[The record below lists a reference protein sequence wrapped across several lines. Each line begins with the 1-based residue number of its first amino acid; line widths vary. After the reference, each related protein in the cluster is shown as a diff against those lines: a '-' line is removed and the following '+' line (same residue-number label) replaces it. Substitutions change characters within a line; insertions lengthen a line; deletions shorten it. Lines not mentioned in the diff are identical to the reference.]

1 MPAVGADASVNGTT
15 TADTGTE
22 TAATDGGQIVKDGST
37 MPLQD
42 AAGTAD
48 TDVAMSA
55 QDVKAQQEGEDTAAA
70 AATGTQARATASS
83 DPAFTAA
90 LEKARSALEQGN
102 EAACLTAVE
111 EARAIQG

>member
-1 MPAVGADASVNGTT
+1 MPAAGADASATETT
-15 TADTGTE
+15 TADTGT
-22 TAATDGGQIVKDGST
+22 AATTGGQIVKDGST
-37 MPLQD
+37 MPLED

-55 QDVKAQQEGEDTAAA
+55 QDVKAQQEGADTAAA

-90 LEKARSALEQGN
+90 LEKARTALEQGD

>member
-1 MPAVGADASVNGTT
+1 MPAAGADASATETT
-15 TADTGTE
+15 TADTGT
-22 TAATDGGQIVKDGST
+22 AATTGGQIVKDGST
-37 MPLQD
+37 MPLED

-55 QDVKAQQEGEDTAAA
+55 QDVKAQQEGANTAAA
-70 AATGTQARATASS
+70 AAAAGTQARATASS

-90 LEKARSALEQGN
+90 LEKARTALEQGD